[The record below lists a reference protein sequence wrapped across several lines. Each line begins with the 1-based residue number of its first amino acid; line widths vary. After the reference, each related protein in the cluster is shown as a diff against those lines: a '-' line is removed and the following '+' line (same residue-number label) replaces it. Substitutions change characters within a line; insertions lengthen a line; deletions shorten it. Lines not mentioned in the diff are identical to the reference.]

1 MVFFVAV
8 LLSMKKK
15 FGDYFSTGNKGVDR
29 EDISPRFCI
38 NYKRFRANQ
47 LLMLRIPMIIFMA
60 LLIWLMPIEGART
73 YIVDDSGFAN
83 FNTIQEAVVAASNGD
98 TIYIKPGE
106 YNEEVILNKSLT
118 LMPLTGENEPIILK
132 GDGGLKTGIT
142 ITADGCSLQGLTM
155 QDFTGPAIYVQSSR
169 NSIKENVLKN
179 ANPAILVRGSHENT
193 ISENTIMD
201 SQGAVALWENSTKT
215 LVSENDILGCN
226 VSIVV
231 REAAKNKI
239 INNKISDAYWGIWLD
254 HAENCQI
261 ESNDIQSKRY
271 GMWVLNSSYVNISQ
285 NKVSIRSSASGIAQ
299 GINLANASGTILQG
313 NVINDATFGLLILS
327 SNNNKLMDNAI
338 FRSKNA
344 VFIKDSDSEELKNN
358 SIIAMEYG
366 IRMEN
371 SSRNSLHQNKIE
383 NGTVGFD
390 LGTSKQ
396 NNISENQFFGITDTA
411 VQITSSNENTLS
423 GNQIA
428 NSSKGIIL
436 LESAANKLVANRF
449 QNVEWSLYI
458 EAETKEGFNNSID
471 ESNVV
476 DFVPIVYLF
485 GHFGEQIQDRNIAH
499 LTLAYCENVT
509 VKNTAITND
518 AIFLFDS
525 KNNRILENN
534 ITGNFGMRL
543 VQSNENE
550 ISGNRLIGNKFS
562 GMFLYAS
569 DLNQIAGNNASHNSQ
584 NGISLLSSN
593 QNIIRDNVV
602 DENTATGIWLNL
614 SHDNQV
620 YQNNISS
627 NPLGLQVMLSTG
639 NKIFHNN
646 FLGNEEHSK
655 DIGGSNSWDEGN
667 VTGGNYWKG
676 HVAKGNPSLDWPR
689 MIKGGSML
697 DSYPFQDESGWL
709 KASAA

>member
-1 MVFFVAV
+1 MAV
-8 LLSMKKK
+8 LLSTKKK
-15 FGDYFSTGNKGVDR
+15 FKDYFSTGNKGVDR

-106 YNEEVILNKSLT
+106 YHEEVILNKSLT
-118 LMPLTGENEPIILK
+118 LMPLTGENGPIVLK
-132 GDGGLKTGIT
+132 GDGLETGIT
-142 ITADGCSLQGLTM
+142 ITADDCSLQGLTM

-179 ANPAILVRGSHENT
+179 ANPAILVRGSHENV

-215 LVSENDILGCN
+215 LVSENDIVGCN
-226 VSIVV
+226 MSIVV
-231 REAAKNKI
+231 RDATKNKI
-239 INNKISDAYWGIWLD
+239 INNKISEAYWGIWLE
-254 HAENCQI
+254 HAGSCQI
-261 ESNDIQSKRY
+261 ESNDIQSERY
-271 GMWVLNSSYVNISQ
+271 GMWVFNSSCVNISQ
-285 NKVSIRSSASGIAQ
+285 NVVSIRGSASGIAQ
-299 GINLANASGTILQG
+299 GINLANASGNILRG
-313 NVINDATFGLLILS
+313 NVINDAAFGLLILS
-327 SNNNKLMDNAI
+327 SKNNKLMDNAI
-338 FRSKNA
+338 FRSTNA

-358 SIIAMEYG
+358 SIKATEYG

-371 SSRNSLHQNKIE
+371 SSRNSLLQNKIE

-390 LGTSKQ
+390 LGTSRL
-396 NNISENQFFGITDTA
+396 NNISENQLFGITDTA
-411 VQITSSNENTLS
+411 VQITSSNENTFS
-423 GNQIA
+423 GNGITD
-428 NSSKGIIL
+428 SSKGIIL
-436 LESAANKLVANRF
+436 LESSANKLVANRF

-458 EAETKEGFNNSID
+458 EAGTKEGFNNSID

-476 DFVPIVYLF
+476 DLVPIVYLF
-485 GHFGEQIQDRNIAH
+485 GRFGEQIQDRDIAH

-509 VKNTAITND
+509 VKNTDITND
-518 AIFLFDS
+518 AVFLFDS
-525 KNNRILENN
+525 KKNRILENN
-534 ITGNFGMRL
+534 ISGSFGMRI

-550 ISGNRLIGNKFS
+550 ISGNRLLGNKFS

-569 DLNQIAGNNASHNSQ
+569 DLNQITGNNASHNSQ
-584 NGISLLSSN
+584 NGISLLSCN
-593 QNIIRDNVV
+593 KNIIRDNVV
-602 DENTATGIWLNL
+602 NENAATGIWLNL

-620 YQNNISS
+620 YENNIS
-627 NPLGLQVMLSTG
+627 NNRLGLQVMLSTG
-639 NKIFHNN
+639 NQIFHNN
-646 FLGNEEHSK
+646 FLGDQEHSQ
-655 DIGGSNSWDEGN
+655 DIGGSNRWDEGN

-697 DSYPFQDESGWL
+697 DNYPFQDESGWL
-709 KASAA
+709 RSAAA